1 MNRYPT
7 LDTESKKLTPRAV
20 DVETLSEQLIP
31 IRDALLKLFDGVR
44 SRSRGELHRVEL
56 GLTVTEQGTIAFTIG
71 DARPSLTLTLESR
84 QRSPSARATSKSGAA
99 KKPDVLKIDPP
110 PPESRLPARGSS
122 AEEEGVR
129 TVVLDES

>member
-7 LDTESKKLTPRAV
+7 LDMESKKLTPRAV

-44 SRSRGELHRVEL
+44 SRSRGELHRIEL

-84 QRSPSARATSKSGAA
+84 QRSPSVRGSKSGAA
-99 KKPDVLKIDPP
+99 KKPDVVEIDPP
-110 PPESRLPARGSS
+110 PPASRLPARGSS
-122 AEEEGVR
+122 EEEEGVR
-129 TVVLDES
+129 TFVLVES